1 MNTIEEANI
10 SVSPIQRCTIQG
22 RKRNVKKAS
31 FHEWDT
37 TFTILSNCE
46 FFYINWTIR
55 RKKSLFRQK
64 LRNNSILV
72 YKQHV
77 ILIVICWKK
86 NCFQIFINHYK
97 NNMRFI
103 HWDNLKKS
111 LQFSFFWW
119 MWCLTHLVAI
129 KTILSFS
136 LLLFPFVRC
145 YGDLCSKFLS
155 GQILF

>member
-31 FHEWDT
+31 FHE
-37 TFTILSNCE
+37 LSNCE

-55 RKKSLFRQK
+55 RKKSLFWQK
-64 LRNNSILV
+64 LRNNSVLV

-77 ILIVICWKK
+77 ILLVICWKK
-86 NCFQIFINHYK
+86 NCFQVFINHSK
-97 NNMRFI
+97 NNTRFI
-103 HWDNLKKS
+103 NWDNLKKNYS
-111 LQFSFFWW
+111 LQFRFFWW

-136 LLLFPFVRC
+136 LLPFRFVRC

-155 GQILF
+155 GQI